1 MARLLCD
8 YYLYGMKTDYYETE
22 SVAQPPENHAGF
34 PRTTSKA
41 LSALVIEF
49 EVP

>member
-1 MARLLCD
+1 MASLLCD

-34 PRTTSKA
+34 PGLHQKRCWYW
-41 LSALVIEF
+41 L
-49 EVP
+49 